1 MGILVVAGV
10 LFGII
15 LGRFFKWYILGPAS
29 AVGGLVVLANPAQMD
44 NLILGW
50 FVQFI
55 VLTTSLQIGFLVG
68 LFTQNLPHAPQ
79 RSEFVDHLDEGPAKR
94 NQGGNQG
101 GESGR
106 RAA

>member
-1 MGILVVAGV
+1 VGILVVAGV

-29 AVGGLVVLANPAQMD
+29 VVGGLVVLANPAQMD
-44 NLILGW
+44 NFILGW

-55 VLTTSLQIGFLVG
+55 LLTTSLQIGFLVG
-68 LFTQNLPHAPQ
+68 LFTQNLPVSK
-79 RSEFVDHLDEGPAKR
+79 RSEFVDDLQKGPAKH
-94 NQGGNQG
+94 NQG